1 MDKVLRDE
9 EVREALK
16 NGAVLYQDHGGGR
29 RTYYWLNTRMFPV
42 PEPRIYEM
50 VISRAL
56 DENDPE
62 YDDLDEI
69 GDELDYFIRNYG
81 SHGYLVYKS
90 GYRKEEN
97 EPEKEGTKVRTVKGE
112 EALKLLRQGAVMT
125 DGDLFYWG
133 EMFTQKDGTELFV
146 VQVYKTLIGHE
157 EPAEVLFPSKAEDEL
172 KNKELHEV
180 YLTAREAKDAM
191 LNGYSVM
198 DSNGYIHFADVVK
211 NKSNPTDIWSC
222 VFSLNDNNFP
232 QVDCSWIEFE
242 DEFEDEDSFIIYH
255 KLEEME

>member
-16 NGAVLYQDHGGGR
+16 NKALLYQDHGGGR
-29 RTYYWLNTRMFPV
+29 RTYYWLNTTMFPA
-42 PEPRIYEM
+42 PKPRICEM
-50 VISRAL
+50 VFSRTL

-62 YDDLDEI
+62 YDGLDDV

-81 SHGYLVYKS
+81 SHGYLVYKPGCREIES
-90 GYRKEEN
+90 EKEE
-97 EPEKEGTKVRTVKGE
+97 TKVRTVKGE

-125 DGDLFYWG
+125 DGDLFYCG
-133 EMFTQKDGTELFV
+133 GTVTQKDGTELFV
-146 VQVYKTLIGHE
+146 VQVYKALIGHE
-157 EPAEVLFPSKAEDEL
+157 EPVEVLLPSKAEDEL

-191 LNGYSVM
+191 LKGYSVM
-198 DSNGYIHFADVVK
+198 DSNGYVHFMSVVK
-211 NKSNPTDIWSC
+211 CESNSTDIWNC

-242 DEFEDEDSFIIYH
+242 EEFKDEDAFIIYR
-255 KLEEME
+255 KPEDD